1 MGSRAAQGSAIRK
14 ECVVLQWAGW
24 KAEVIVLDALKREK
38 SEIKVYVR
46 MFDGTRLLG
55 NVFLANNERLQD
67 IMNDERGFIPVH
79 VDDQSTRS
87 LVMLSK
93 RYIQQVEEVE
103 EKKKKGRKNKNK
115 KRIPM

>member
-1 MGSRAAQGSAIRK
+1 
-14 ECVVLQWAGW
+14 
-24 KAEVIVLDALKREK
+24 
-38 SEIKVYVR
+38 

-93 RYIQQVEEVE
+93 RYIQQVEEVAPGSPE
-103 EKKKKGRKNKNK
+103 VGDLYRPYGRGRADQDRSETSGQSSASSSGLKLEIDDNPFSVQKDK
-115 KRIPM
+115 DK